1 MFNFT
6 REERK
11 VILFLIIVALAGA
24 GINFLAKK
32 FAPVRAIACVNP
44 ALGKINVNTADK
56 QTLKILPGVGDKL
69 ADRILGYREKNGKFS
84 EPEDLKGVKGFNNR
98 TLERSRELIIFE

>member
-1 MFNFT
+1 MT

-11 VILFLIIVALAGA
+11 VILFLTIVALAGA

-32 FAPVRAIACVNP
+32 FAPLRAIACVNP

-56 QTLKILPGVGDKL
+56 QTLKLLPGVGDKL
-69 ADRILGYREKNGKFS
+69 ADRILDYRAKNGKFS
-84 EPEDLKGVKGFNNR
+84 VPEDLKGVQGFNNR